1 MTKLIMKISMVLA
14 FLALSSCANLSG
26 SLLKDP
32 EVNIANFK
40 LTNITAQ
47 AVSMDLILDVNNPNP
62 IPLNLDSVDYSLNF
76 SGEKVTAGTMDQGV
90 KIPASGKGQVTVP
103 LTFAYNSVGSL
114 LSGIMN
120 RNFKKD
126 YELTGTAKVG
136 IFSIPFTKKGE
147 VNLTK

>member
-14 FLALSSCANLSG
+14 LLALSSCAGLTG

-32 EVNIANFK
+32 EVNISNFK
-40 LTNITAQ
+40 LTDITAKD
-47 AVSMDLILDVNNPNP
+47 VSIDLVLDVNNPNP
-62 IPLNLDSVDYSLNF
+62 IPLNLDSVDYSLNL
-76 SGEKVTAGTMDQGV
+76 SGEKVTEGTMSKGV
-90 KIPASGKGQVTVP
+90 SIPASGKGQVTVP
-103 LTFAYNSVGSL
+103 LKFAYNSVGSL

-120 RNFKKD
+120 RNFKKE

-136 IFSIPFTKKGE
+136 LFSIPFTKKGE